1 MKRLMF
7 VGATGA
13 GKRSLIRAL
22 MEEDLPP
29 HRPMSINYHG
39 PYINTPGEFLEN
51 RRFYPALITA
61 SADCDVVVFV
71 QDASRRTSRFP
82 PLFASAFNRRVI
94 GIVTRI
100 SVDGA
105 DVARAERFLRQAGA
119 REILRVDITNRE
131 DLDAIE
137 SLAAREEARSPDLP
151 THVEATPRT

>member
-22 MEEDLPP
+22 RDEDLPP
-29 HRPMSINYHG
+29 HRPMAINYHG

-51 RRFYPALITA
+51 RRFYSALITA

-71 QDASRRTSRFP
+71 QDANRRTSRFP

-94 GIVTRI
+94 GIVTKI
-100 SVDGA
+100 STTGA
-105 DVARAERFLRQAGA
+105 DVARAERFLRQAGT
-119 REILRVDITNRE
+119 REILYVDITTRE
-131 DLDAIE
+131 GLDAIE
-137 SLAAREEARSPDLP
+137 SLAALKEAGSVNLP
-151 THVEATPRT
+151 TPA

>member
-22 MEEDLPP
+22 MDESLPP
-29 HRPMSINYHG
+29 RRPMSMGYHG

-94 GIVTRI
+94 GIVTKI
-100 SVDGA
+100 SADGA
-105 DVARAERFLRQAGA
+105 DVARAERFLRQAGT

-131 DLDAIE
+131 ELDTIE
-137 SLAAREEARSPDLP
+137 SLAAREEARSVDLP
-151 THVEATPRT
+151 TYIEAT